1 MTLVSD
7 SISISFALHKAINSV
22 TTNCNNWLRN
32 RIVNYAQGAAG
43 QVELCGLR
51 SHLVFITNFGV
62 ARDGHG

>member
-7 SISISFALHKAINSV
+7 SISISFALHKAINLV

-43 QVELCGLR
+43 QAEDLALNEEGKSVRFL
-51 SHLVFITNFGV
+51 
-62 ARDGHG
+62 D